1 MNGFLLPDLAPVP
14 QVMRAGDL
22 AYGRGRTLLVVVAH
36 ADDPAIFAGGVI
48 ALFAQAGWRIHA
60 LRVTD
65 DRWDSVGLSETE
77 TTELN
82 AAEFRAAAR
91 TLGIATVQDLDFQTD
106 VLGDVSRVALRE
118 RIIRAIRKLKPYAL
132 MTFDPNSLFYEDN
145 LDHKVLAEAVDE
157 AFWTAMFDKHHPE
170 HLAEGLAPHG
180 CVERWY
186 FGRSVPAVTHV
197 FDTSHVIECQLQAV
211 ACHVTPIANM
221 AAQYAL
227 QAATAARPLA
237 ETEAALSDPV
247 GALCNRLRHAAA
259 AKGKP
264 FGLPAAEYLR
274 RLRARFAGESA

>member
-1 MNGFLLPDLAPVP
+1 MTGFLLPDLAPVP
-14 QVMRAGDL
+14 QVMRADDL

-48 ALFAQAGWRIHA
+48 ALFAQAGWQIHA

-65 DRWDSVGLSETE
+65 DRWDSVALSESE
-77 TTELN
+77 TIELN
-82 AAEFRAAAR
+82 AAEFRAAAK
-91 TLGIATVQDLDFQTD
+91 TLGIATVQDLGFRTD

-197 FDTSHVIECQLQAV
+197 FDTSQVIESQLQAV

-237 ETEAALSDPV
+237 ETEAAMSDPV
-247 GALCNRLRHAAA
+247 GALCHRLRHAAA

-274 RLRARFAGESA
+274 CLKVRFAGESA